1 MAGETKMSA
10 EIPPQVQNQL
20 AQYQQVQQQIQSLSM
35 QKNQMESMKKES
47 EMALE
52 ELEKL
57 SDDAVVY
64 KAIGNLQIQSSK
76 EKTVSELKEK
86 LETLGLR
93 LQSLSRQE
101 ERIVKR
107 FQQLEEQL
115 KQSMGQQGQ

>member
-1 MAGETKMSA
+1 
-10 EIPPQVQNQL
+10 
-20 AQYQQVQQQIQSLSM
+20 M

>member
-1 MAGETKMSA
+1 MSA

-20 AQYQQVQQQIQSLSM
+20 AQLQQIQQQMQSLAM

-64 KAIGNLQIQSSK
+64 KAIGNLQIQSGK
-76 EKTVSELKEK
+76 EKTVSELQEK
-86 LETLGLR
+86 LETLTLR

-107 FQQLEEQL
+107 SKQLEEQL
-115 KQSMGQQGQ
+115 RQSMGQQGQ